1 MKGGAYE
8 RSQRYGYRFKYIGR
22 FGHADVNSL
31 LVTSNISVKSTK
43 YEESIGLLEIWREKN
58 QTI

>member
-8 RSQRYGYRFKYIGR
+8 RRQRYGYRFKYVGR

-31 LVTSNISVKSTK
+31 MVTSNISVKSTK
-43 YEESIGLLEIWREKN
+43 CEESTELLEI
-58 QTI
+58 